1 MRGYATGA
9 ERHAKIVRLQVLRAR
24 LAGVQRRMGAG
35 SVPVVRG
42 GKALLRKRGN
52 LAAAGLTQAQW
63 RVQWEAGQPHPRR
76 KTATARRTRPPDQAA
91 QDRPGPPASQDYLL
105 LAQ

>member
-63 RVQWEAGQPHPRR
+63 RVQWEAGSRTRGARPRR
-76 KTATARRTRPPDQAA
+76 PDGPARPTRQPRTVRGRQ
-91 QDRPGPPASQDYLL
+91 
-105 LAQ
+105 LARTISC